1 MYTQPAMYEHKRYLR
16 QNTDN
21 HPLSRKL
28 GMTHLSC
35 MLEVRMLLY
44 PSCLCREPSSAGQSV
59 AEIEAAVQAEQTA
72 KLLERRTA
80 EVDAEREAVIKLQ
93 K

>member
-1 MYTQPAMYEHKRYLR
+1 MKYDLNEQQHIPRASISEASSPPASSSIELDTRCG
-16 QNTDN
+16 
-21 HPLSRKL
+21 LS
-28 GMTHLSC
+28 
-35 MLEVRMLLY
+35 
-44 PSCLCREPSSAGQSV
+44 CREPSNVGQSV

-80 EVDAEREAVIKLQ
+80 EVDAERETVIKLQ